1 MPPRRSERI
10 RCQREAVDAAASTR
24 SNSLPEDRL
33 HRTRNANPQATAI
46 RGARG
51 ATRSRILTARV
62 ANRGRASTISTRRQ
76 RGSRGTARG
85 RNIARIPPN
94 RSRNPASVVANEGGP
109 EGTGTNPPNNP
120 AAPETPPRRVG
131 VVGMV
136 MNFFRGDPP
145 MTSNP
150 TGQNISLIQRL
161 ERIGTE
167 IPTQGSP
174 LTTARLQK
182 EIAEFS
188 RGTIEGCNVEV
199 VDNNL
204 FLWIATIPGPPETPY
219 EGGHFKLQL
228 VFPKTYPFQAPYI
241 SFITRIYHC
250 NIAMSGHICLDILKD
265 QWSPALSVSK
275 LLISIMSLMADPN
288 PNDPLEPTIAALYK
302 RNRSLHDE
310 NARECTQKFAK
321 Q

>member
-1 MPPRRSERI
+1 MPARRSERI
-10 RCQREAVDAAASTR
+10 RGQRETGASSSR
-24 SNSLPEDRL
+24 SNSLPEVSL
-33 HRTRNANPQATAI
+33 HRTRNANAQATAI

-51 ATRSRILTARV
+51 STRSRILTARL
-62 ANRGRASTISTRRQ
+62 ANPGRASTIPIRRP
-76 RGSRGTARG
+76 RGGRGTARG
-85 RNIARIPPN
+85 RNIARVRPN
-94 RSRNPASVVANEGGP
+94 TARNPAPVVATEGGQ

-120 AAPETPPRRVG
+120 SATEEPPRRVG
-131 VVGMV
+131 VVEMV
-136 MNFFRGDPP
+136 MNFFQGDPP
-145 MTSNP
+145 NTSNP
-150 TGQNISLIQRL
+150 TGENIPLLLRLQRM
-161 ERIGTE
+161 GTE

-174 LTTARLQK
+174 LSTARLQK

-199 VDNNL
+199 VNNNL
-204 FLWIATIPGPPETPY
+204 FHWTATIPGPPETPY
-219 EGGHFKLQL
+219 EGGHFKLEL
-228 VFPKTYPFQAPYI
+228 VFPKNYPFQAPYI
-241 SFITRIYHC
+241 AFITRIYHC
-250 NIAMSGHICLDILKD
+250 NIAMSGHICLDILNT

-288 PNDPLEPTIAALYK
+288 PNDPLEPAIAALYK